1 MKVTAVGPQMRAFT
15 VRVRQF
21 SAQPQYTHPTV
32 AQANAGD
39 WPVEVT
45 VQECPRLLKRDMK
58 HLFPGMNF
66 DNVNVSVM
74 NITQKTENDM
84 KAWSD
89 EMDNERQMLTASFIA
104 SATAI
109 ATTLRRCGY
118 WADFIDPSSGR
129 PYLGKFTNHTLFE
142 TDDAYKDMGF
152 QIEDLGC
159 CKASYFSLSI
169 FAEF

>member
-1 MKVTAVGPQMRAFT
+1 
-15 VRVRQF
+15 
-21 SAQPQYTHPTV
+21 
-32 AQANAGD
+32 
-39 WPVEVT
+39 
-45 VQECPRLLKRDMK
+45 MK

-159 CKASYFSLSI
+159 CKAKKLRKVLQHVVWGTHAFVGTLFTDAPADCQI
-169 FAEF
+169 VQDIVHKVNTDDVVVQNRQ